1 MLRALRRASAG
12 PPRRRHASV
21 VGCPAPQRGD
31 LLEVEG
37 DAGAPSDRA
46 ARDATPRGARGHA
59 SCSGRPHSSGRAHL
73 VDADGQRLLRSAA
86 AELAPRALRAVE
98 RQLRRLV
105 RFGIVCPEGL
115 PAART
120 DAAHA
125 RALGAGEDMHVRAR
139 GRFSLHWPDDLRPRA
154 VARLPKGVALD
165 AGGWGSAPPVRPA
178 GLRCFAPCCRA
189 RNAGACPSPE
199 RAGSGRSRRIRRTE
213 RDRLSARTV
222 HRARSGCST
231 PDRASDTTSDCSPDR
246 GRAPTDRQTPLG
258 RRPVR
263 NGAVRTIRSLR

>member
-21 VGCPAPQRGD
+21 VGCPAPQRGELRED
-31 LLEVEG
+31 EG

-73 VDADGQRLLRSAA
+73 VDADEQRLLRSAA

-178 GLRCFAPCCRA
+178 GLRSLHRA
-189 RNAGACPSPE
+189 VVRGMPVRVRVRKGLVRADRGGSGGRRGTGCLHVLSTVRGAGARRPIARPTL
-199 RAGSGRSRRIRRTE
+199 RLTVRLTAAVRRRIARRRSGVGPCGTE
-213 RDRLSARTV
+213 R
-222 HRARSGCST
+222 
-231 PDRASDTTSDCSPDR
+231 
-246 GRAPTDRQTPLG
+246 
-258 RRPVR
+258 
-263 NGAVRTIRSLR
+263 